1 MFSKCTRI
9 ITEISKI
16 HVTLHCVH
24 HTANDILFACCL
36 NPIAS
41 VSVIVRFL
49 KAGEMG
55 D

>member
-1 MFSKCTRI
+1 MFSKCQCASI

-16 HVTLHCVH
+16 PLPCVH
-24 HTANDILFACCL
+24 HTATDILFACCL

-41 VSVIVRFL
+41 VSVVVRFL